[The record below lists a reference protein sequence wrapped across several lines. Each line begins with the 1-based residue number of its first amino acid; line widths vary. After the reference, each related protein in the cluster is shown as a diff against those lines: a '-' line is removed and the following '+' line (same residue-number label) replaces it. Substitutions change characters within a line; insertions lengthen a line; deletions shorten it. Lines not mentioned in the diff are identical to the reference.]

1 MKNDPKQN
9 KYQLK
14 ERGSNLKKNK
24 NERGKIGNKVVIL

>member
-9 KYQLK
+9 KYQSK
-14 ERGSNLKKNK
+14 ERGSNLKKK